1 MPRYRLSIEYDGTP
15 YAGWQAQPILPSV
28 QVALERAIFGLT
40 GQQLRLA
47 CAGRTDA
54 GVHAVAQAVHFD
66 LPKDWRTDT
75 LRDGLNAHLR
85 KYNELISVISAQ
97 AMPDDFHARISAKR
111 RHYLYRIINRRPP
124 APLENLRAWHVT
136 RKLDANAMHS
146 AAQNLVGHHD
156 FTTFR
161 CSDCQAK
168 SPVKTLESFSVQ
180 RVGEIIELRTSARS
194 FLHHQVR
201 RMVGSLELVGAG
213 KWSGNDLKAALE
225 ACDQKRSGM
234 QAPAYG
240 LYFMGVDY

>member
-1 MPRYRLSIEYDGTP
+1 MPRYRLTIEYDGTA
-15 YAGWQAQPILPSV
+15 YFGWQAQAVLPSV
-28 QVALERAIFGLT
+28 QVAVERALLALT
-40 GQQLRLA
+40 GQTLRLS

-54 GVHAVAQAVHFD
+54 GVHARAQVAHCD
-66 LPKDWRTDT
+66 LAKAWRADT
-75 LRDGLNAHLR
+75 IRDGLNAHLR
-85 KYNELISVISAQ
+85 RAGERVSIIAAEAV
-97 AMPDDFHARISAKR
+97 PDTFHARISAQR

-124 APLENLRAWHVT
+124 APLEHHRAWHVV
-136 RKLDANAMHS
+136 RALDADAMHA
-146 AAQNLVGHHD
+146 AAQHLIGHHD

-161 CSDCQAK
+161 DSDCQAK
-168 SPVKTLESFSVQ
+168 SPVKTLEAFSVM

-213 KWSGNDLKAALE
+213 KWSADDLKAALE
-225 ACDQKRSGM
+225 ARDPKRSGM